1 MCHGAVIGNQLGS
14 GSWDNSVGIWDI
26 NKLQNITM
34 LNGHSKPVYSV
45 AWSPDGNQL
54 ASGL

>member
-1 MCHGAVIGNQLGS
+1 
-14 GSWDNSVGIWDI
+14 
-26 NKLQNITM
+26 M

-54 ASGL
+54 ASGSFDKRVGIWDIKKQQNITMLKTCL